1 MSAWGIEN
9 GIVTFN
15 VGSQKYMPN
24 AKEIFS
30 ANETGVFAFD
40 GSEYETPKAGLPI
53 RFSRFGVPVEL
64 HIIYDNSAIIL
75 ELLAIKG
82 DTKTPVPKNNDGFV
96 DYVIIENAW
105 HYLDGNYQRIVDELS
120 NLGINPCLELTY
132 VDYMELVRNLKAQE
146 VSYVDFVADCVEKVK
161 ESDTTFN
168 VPSLHATL
176 FPYQERGCAWLSL
189 MYNHGCGCI
198 LGDEMGLG
206 KTLQIIALFA
216 SVKQDNPKAKFLVV
230 APISLLENWRREIE
244 KFCPTLKTL
253 VHHGS
258 RRTGA
263 YYKLL
268 DYDVVVMSYS
278 NVQTDLSMLEMITWD
293 MVVLDEAQNIKNP
306 YAARTKNVKQL
317 KKKVAIAVT
326 GTPFEN
332 HMTDI
337 WSLVDFVI
345 PGYLG
350 TLGRYEREYQD
361 DIDSAARIEGL
372 ITPILLRRLVKNV
385 ATDLPERVDIPQ
397 PILMTA
403 EEASLYE
410 ESRTSDG
417 IAALAQMTIDK
428 IQELRIFC
436 THPLVYDDAILN
448 KDPIQTSNKYA
459 RLCEI
464 MENVVA
470 SGEKAII
477 FTSFNK
483 MVEILCTDLEKRFK
497 VKTSYINGSVPT
509 EMRQPIIDE
518 FSSNPGSAVLVLNP
532 RAAGTGLN
540 ITAANHVIHYNLE
553 WNPALEDQASARA
566 YRRGQKKTVFVHR
579 LFYSGTI
586 EEVINDRIQRKR
598 KMSDLA
604 IVGNIGVDDEKA
616 DLIRALNMSPLGGD

>member
-1 MSAWGIEN
+1 MSVWGIEQ
-9 GIVTFN
+9 GVIVFHD
-15 VGSQKYMPN
+15 GSEVYMPN
-24 AKEIFS
+24 ANEIFAS
-30 ANETGVFAFD
+30 NEDGVFSFGNKQYPTAKE
-40 GSEYETPKAGLPI
+40 SLPI
-53 RFSRFGVPVEL
+53 RFSKFGAMVEL
-64 HIIYDNSAIIL
+64 HIEYVNENIVLNL
-75 ELLAIKG
+75 FAIKSNEKYVVSKDNG
-82 DTKTPVPKNNDGFV
+82 AFV
-96 DYVIIENAW
+96 DYIIAANAW
-105 HYLDGNYQRIVDELS
+105 HYLDGDYQRISEAVSE
-120 NLGINPCLELTY
+120 LGIDVSRALSY
-132 VDYMELVRNLKAQE
+132 VEYMELVRNLKERNIVFLDE
-146 VSYVDFVADCVEKVK
+146 VFESVENIK
-161 ESDTTFN
+161 ENDTLFH
-168 VPSLHATL
+168 VPGLQAKL

-189 MYNHGCGCI
+189 MYNNGCGCI

-206 KTLQIIALFA
+206 KTLQIIALMGK
-216 SVKQDNPKAKFLVV
+216 VITKNPNAKFLVV

-244 KFCPTLKTL
+244 KFYPTLKTL
-253 VHHGS
+253 IHHGS

-263 YYKLL
+263 YYRLL
-268 DYDVVVMSYS
+268 EYDVVIMSYS

-293 MVVLDEAQNIKNP
+293 LLVLDEAQNIKNP
-306 YAARTKNVKQL
+306 YAARTKNVKQI

-350 TLGRYEREYQD
+350 TLGNYERNYKD
-361 DIDSAARIEGL
+361 DVDSAAKIEGL

-397 PILMTA
+397 PILMTTD
-403 EEASLYE
+403 EAALYE
-410 ESRTSDG
+410 SNRNSGDLT
-417 IAALAQMTIDK
+417 ALSQITIDK

-436 THPLVYDDAILN
+436 THPLVYDSSLPN

-464 MENVVA
+464 LYDVVA

-483 MVEILCTDLEKRFK
+483 MVDILCTDIPKRFG
-497 VKTSYINGSVPT
+497 VRTWYINGSVPPD
-509 EMRQPIIDE
+509 ERQGIIDA
-518 FSSNPGSAVLVLNP
+518 FSEQKGAAVLVLNP

-579 LFYSGTI
+579 LFYSNTI

-598 KMSDLA
+598 AMSDLA
-604 IVGNIGVDDEKA
+604 IVGNIGEDDKA
-616 DLIRALNMSPLGGD
+616 DLIRALNMSPIGG